1 MRRYFLV
8 FLLLVFYSLAEE
20 KAFCSY
26 QDLIE
31 VDLVNKEVKLVDFLL
46 GNCKLNGSFTLALSQ
61 DSGSLTINLIGK
73 NISIFS
79 LDNKL
84 LAKEEKLEFPW
95 LKARFVK
102 INNIIFIEEFSWPQ
116 FMVVGNINLDKGELA
131 LKVNGT
137 WQANLQ
143 VFEGDAKI
151 ALDIWGKLGKF
162 FTSGHLL
169 ANNGRYKKRRFSQFR
184 LDFLGNPPIFNI
196 TDSEVIALDGSIF
209 EIEGIL
215 DLRNFS
221 NLIPGAKF
229 SAQKIFIDEWQ
240 LFSAESQDIGLRKDL
255 DNNFGVYLSANEEE
269 EERTGANTE
278 LRYNLEDDKMLKFKV
293 GRDQTLLQ
301 LERRKDF

>member
-31 VDLVNKEVKLVDFLL
+31 VDLVNKEVNLVNFLL
-46 GNCKLNGSFTLALSQ
+46 GNCKLNGSFTLVLSQ
-61 DSGSLTINLIGK
+61 DNGSLTINLTGK

-84 LAKEEKLEFPW
+84 LVKEEKLDFPW

-102 INNIIFIEEFSWPQ
+102 INNMIFIEEFSWPQ
-116 FMVVGNINLDKGELA
+116 FMIVGNINLDKGELA
-131 LKVNGT
+131 LKVNGN
-137 WQANLQ
+137 WQANLPI
-143 VFEGDAKI
+143 FEGEAKI
-151 ALDIWGKLGKF
+151 ALDIWGKLGRF
-162 FTSGHLL
+162 FTSGYLS
-169 ANNGRYKKRRFSQFR
+169 ANNGRYKKRQFSKFR

-196 TDSEVIALDGSIF
+196 TDSEVIAPDGSIF
-209 EIEGIL
+209 EIEGVL